1 MWLRWDLNSRLRDTS
16 PPLYWA
22 KLLFIPCS
30 DACHLKSRLLLAKSS
45 ITREKPV
52 WISFKLLFNVP
63 LTGFCFFFYSGRCS
77 RKDSALGKIFTAVYV
92 CLSVFLLCLFVFP
105 LFFLPWSIWD
115 AIIFLCD
122 IKNIS
127 WCVLC
132 SIWDR
137 KTWIEGYYFRSG
149 KIRIANVLNYFKH
162 DRD

>member
-63 LTGFCFFFYSGRCS
+63 LTGFCFFFIQV
-77 RKDSALGKIFTAVYV
+77 DAPEKIRHWVKFLLLCMCVCLCFFFVCLFSLYFSCREAFEMQLFFYVILKILAGVFYAVYETEKHE
-92 CLSVFLLCLFVFP
+92 SK
-105 LFFLPWSIWD
+105 
-115 AIIFLCD
+115 AITLD
-122 IKNIS
+122 LEK
-127 WCVLC
+127 
-132 SIWDR
+132 
-137 KTWIEGYYFRSG
+137 
-149 KIRIANVLNYFKH
+149 
-162 DRD
+162 